1 MKVTEEKGSGI
12 LDKDKSKFILN
23 ILDYSL
29 KKKVDDKTKERLIYL
44 IGKEIEKTGDIG
56 DEILK
61 RLEILENL
69 IKNNPNLNKGVD
81 KGLEKNKINKSQRKQ
96 PRTKHHNPKKIL
108 EWLRLFT
115 VNNTAIKFSTHLW
128 DQNDL
133 FKDYENFIS
142 LLNDEFQKYN
152 FKEMVDFNSNLYWN
166 KVYPFLFQK
175 KLTSIQKEGEST
187 FGWGKHK
194 IKIGWQYPDVIAEWN
209 KLNPGKSPFT
219 MELPDDLK
227 PDKPIRGKTVKYFED
242 VVNLFKKEIEFR
254 DNDLYIEIKAAIA
267 EIIPNHRIEEE
278 KLQSLRGVS
287 FYTNT
292 EYVVKAISRILQMIK
307 SKSSSTD
314 VSISCTFDSEQKEYA
329 LEILH
334 HQSFSDR
341 PKNDPKVL
349 LKGDSGDMGI
359 LRTTLTSLC
368 DFSIESRFK
377 NEKRESKFYRIDYLY
392 DGIEE
397 KDWQPEIYEIDNM
410 EGFKFILK
418 FPTI

>member
-1 MKVTEEKGSGI
+1 
-12 LDKDKSKFILN
+12 
-23 ILDYSL
+23 
-29 KKKVDDKTKERLIYL
+29 
-44 IGKEIEKTGDIG
+44 
-56 DEILK
+56 
-61 RLEILENL
+61 
-69 IKNNPNLNKGVD
+69 
-81 KGLEKNKINKSQRKQ
+81 
-96 PRTKHHNPKKIL
+96 
-108 EWLRLFT
+108 
-115 VNNTAIKFSTHLW
+115 
-128 DQNDL
+128 
-133 FKDYENFIS
+133 
-142 LLNDEFQKYN
+142 
-152 FKEMVDFNSNLYWN
+152 
-166 KVYPFLFQK
+166 
-175 KLTSIQKEGEST
+175 
-187 FGWGKHK
+187 
-194 IKIGWQYPDVIAEWN
+194 
-209 KLNPGKSPFT
+209 
-219 MELPDDLK
+219 LPDDLK